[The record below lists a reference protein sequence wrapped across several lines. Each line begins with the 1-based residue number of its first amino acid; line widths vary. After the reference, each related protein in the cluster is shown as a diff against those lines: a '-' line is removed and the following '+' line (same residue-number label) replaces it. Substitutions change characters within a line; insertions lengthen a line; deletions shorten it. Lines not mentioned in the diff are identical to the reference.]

1 MAEIHERTEHTPD
14 GQPVFWREGE
24 PQLPGAPTLYVHGVP
39 TSSDDW
45 VDFLTVTGGLAPDL
59 RGFGRTT
66 KRADGDFTM
75 RGQAAFV
82 ERFVDERRLD
92 RVKLVVHDWGAAALL
107 WAMREPERVERLV
120 VINAVPFLPGYR
132 WHGIA
137 RLWRTKVVGELA
149 MGALVKPVLRLVS
162 RKASAT
168 PGPLPRRF
176 IDDTAKHFDQGT
188 QRAILQLYRK
198 APEEELARAGEDL
211 KALTAPALVLW
222 GRHDPYVPE
231 RFAHGYAAA
240 LGDARLELLDGA
252 GHWPWLDRPEVVE
265 RVAAFLRDGA

>member
-1 MAEIHERTEHTPD
+1 MAQVTERTEHTPD
-14 GQPVFWREGE
+14 GQPVFWREAE
-24 PQLPGAPTLYVHGVP
+24 PRLPGAPTLYVHGVP

-45 VDFLTVTGGLAPDL
+45 VDFLALTGGYAPDL

-75 RGQAAFV
+75 HGQAAFV
-82 ERFVDERRLD
+82 EDFLTARGLD

-132 WHGIA
+132 WHRIA
-137 RLWRTKVVGELA
+137 RLWRTKVVGEIA
-149 MGALVKPVLRLVS
+149 MGATVKPVLRVVS

-168 PGPLPRRF
+168 PGPLPKRF
-176 IDDTAKHFDQGT
+176 IEQTAAHLDQGT
-188 QRAILQLYRK
+188 QRAILQLYRA
-198 APEEELARAGEDL
+198 APAHELAHVGERL
-211 KALTAPALVLW
+211 SAITAPALVLW
-222 GRHDPYVPE
+222 GSHDPWIPA

-240 LGDARLELLDGA
+240 LGDARLELVDLA
-252 GHWPWLDRPEVVE
+252 GHWPWLDRPEAVE
-265 RVAAFLRDGA
+265 RVSDFLHGGA